1 MYSKI
6 VPGIYKNSAKKTS
19 FCTYT
24 KKFQGKCMYS
34 KIVPRKLYMHKIVLR
49 KLHKIMPRKLYVHK
63 IVPKNSNM
71 YVHKSSAERSPILR
85 TQK

>member
-24 KKFQGKCMYS
+24 KKFQEKCMYS
-34 KIVPRKLYMHKIVLR
+34 KIVPRKLYMHKILSR
-49 KLHKIMPRKLYVHK
+49 KLLNAVTQINAKKTVRAQ
-63 IVPKNSNM
+63 NS
-71 YVHKSSAERSPILR
+71 A
-85 TQK
+85 

>member
-34 KIVPRKLYMHKIVLR
+34 KIVPRKLYMHKILSR
-49 KLHKIMPRKLYVHK
+49 KLLNAVTQNNAKKTVRAQ
-63 IVPKNSNM
+63 NS
-71 YVHKSSAERSPILR
+71 A
-85 TQK
+85 

>member
-34 KIVPRKLYMHKIVLR
+34 KIVPRKLYMHKILSR
-49 KLHKIMPRKLYVHK
+49 KLLNAVTQINAKKTVRAQ
-63 IVPKNSNM
+63 NS
-71 YVHKSSAERSPILR
+71 A
-85 TQK
+85 